1 MSSSQAPIVD
11 RIRII
16 PRPEDF
22 LDRNVGSSGEVFFN
36 RETNSIRVYSGRN
49 RGGFELAK
57 TDFSNVNLS
66 EAIGTLDLTSQK
78 NKIRFHWDSLSD
90 LTFEV
95 DPAAYHGMIAHVH
108 LENRLYFAHAG
119 QWVPVANLSEIP
131 TDINQLTDEDTLL
144 ITSYNDLQ
152 DKPTG
157 FQGLTSLAFTEG
169 VSINQFSGD
178 TTLANNSI
186 SSVPTENAVKTYVD
200 TVVSGLEVGGGG
212 VSNAFVTLVSE
223 DGSFDVGSTG
233 ELSVVGG
240 NSISTQVITDSE
252 QLTIDLLP
260 FGIDFLTDVDTS
272 STPPT
277 SGQVLK
283 WNGTNWAPA
292 ADVASG
298 GTGLDAD
305 TLDGFDS
312 TYYLDY
318 NNFTNTPSVLTL
330 ASLSIG
336 NERTASGNGGIEYDN
351 ATGVFRYTPPDL
363 SAYSTFD
370 GAFGSLTSTPTT
382 IAGYGITDAFD
393 GQYSSLN
400 GAPTIPS
407 DISDLTD
414 TTSIIP
420 TGLLDLSITD
430 GSDGQVLTTDGAG
443 NFTFTTV
450 SGAGGGEANQNAFSN
465 VAVSGQTTLAADTT
479 TDTLTIIGGSG
490 VSVTTDEST
499 DSITITNT
507 AGTPNFSVLGEVSTA
522 GVTVD
527 KFYEH
532 AYTTYYIDNNGT
544 SAYTFAPHYAGDNP
558 TIFLLSGMTVAFDLS
573 GIGGHPFELQDST
586 GTALT
591 NVDQLIHV
599 STTGVVSTGSS
610 AQGQDSGTLYWRVP
624 ETQTSPPNFRYQCQ
638 IHSNM
643 VGAITVKDLSAL

>member
-1 MSSSQAPIVD
+1 LTEKVLIY
-11 RIRII
+11 
-16 PRPEDF
+16 DF
-22 LDRNVGSSGEVFFN
+22 
-36 RETNSIRVYSGRN
+36 ETKVMG
-49 RGGFELAK
+49 
-57 TDFSNVNLS
+57 
-66 EAIGTLDLTSQK
+66 
-78 NKIRFHWDSLSD
+78 
-90 LTFEV
+90 
-95 DPAAYHGMIAHVH
+95 
-108 LENRLYFAHAG
+108 
-119 QWVPVANLSEIP
+119 
-131 TDINQLTDEDTLL
+131 
-144 ITSYNDLQ
+144 
-152 DKPTG
+152 DKP
-157 FQGLTSLAFTEG
+157 
-169 VSINQFSGD
+169 NGD
-178 TTLANNSI
+178 
-186 SSVPTENAVKTYVD
+186 KD
-200 TVVSGLEVGGGG
+200 TIRYLGAYSY
-212 VSNAFVTLVSE
+212 
-223 DGSFDVGSTG
+223 
-233 ELSVVGG
+233 
-240 NSISTQVITDSE
+240 ITKKYY
-252 QLTIDLLP
+252 
-260 FGIDFLTDVDTS
+260 FLTDVDTS

-298 GTGLDAD
+298 GAGLDAD

-318 NNFTNTPSVLTL
+318 NNFTNAPSVLTL

-393 GQYSSLN
+393 GQYSSLS

-490 VSVTTDEST
+490 VSITTDEST

-532 AYTTYYIDNNGT
+532 AYTTYYVDNNGA

-591 NVDQLIHV
+591 NADQLIHV